1 MRDGLIADI
10 SSSRPLRPLRLVV
23 LPQSTPIVL
32 DDSILYIFVSDDAN
46 DTNIDIKDK
55 ATGTRLTF
63 NLPAQHAAVAL
74 IGKKEKAV
82 IAKYGF

>member
-1 MRDGLIADI
+1 M
-10 SSSRPLRPLRLVV
+10 
-23 LPQSTPIVL
+23 
-32 DDSILYIFVSDDAN
+32 SDDAN
-46 DTNIDIKDK
+46 NTDVDIKDK